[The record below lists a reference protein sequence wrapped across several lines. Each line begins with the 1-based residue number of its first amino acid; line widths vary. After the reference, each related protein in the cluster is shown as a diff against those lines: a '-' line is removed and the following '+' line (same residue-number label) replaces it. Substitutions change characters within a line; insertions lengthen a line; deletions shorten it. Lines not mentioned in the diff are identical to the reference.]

1 MKSFPELIKEANDQI
16 NTVSVEELQ
25 SVIDDPN
32 LILVDVQSK
41 DAVEENG
48 MIKNAI
54 HATVVS
60 WNFISI
66 KEQIIHLRK

>member
-32 LILVDVQSK
+32 LILVDVQ
-41 DAVEENG
+41 
-48 MIKNAI
+48 
-54 HATVVS
+54 
-60 WNFISI
+60 
-66 KEQIIHLRK
+66 

>member
-54 HATVVS
+54 HATVVF
-60 WNFISI
+60 WNFILI
-66 KEQIIHLRK
+66 KEQIIHSRK